1 MGYQTLIRGAVYIN
15 LLLVRI
21 AIVHCQHTGGSSY
34 DAHVQLYLDKITSR
48 DANSR
53 PALSQSEQLIVYTRF
68 HLNDILA
75 INEVDQ
81 TVDMVNQRL

>member
-1 MGYQTLIRGAVYIN
+1 MGYQTLIRWLVSIN
-15 LLLVRI
+15 LLVKI
-21 AIVHCQHTGGSSY
+21 AIVHYQNTGSSY
-34 DAHVQLYLDKITSR
+34 DANVQLYVDKITSR

-53 PALSQSEQLIVYTRF
+53 PALNQSEQLIVYTRF

-81 TVDMVNQRL
+81 TVDMVNELL